1 MSPATMSP
9 TVIDPDLSL
18 ADMALTAH
26 PILGLARFARVA
38 FMGGDTSALVADLEA
53 RIAADAS
60 DAGAFMDLSI
70 LRQLR
75 GEKEEGLRLQGVAL
89 RLCRLYRVLDEP
101 VEGGSAPLRLLAL
114 VSPGDF
120 LANTPIDFMV
130 QQQNVDLDLLFIAPG
145 ESLPGVIPDHDLLL
159 VAIGYNETNAPLLT
173 ALVPVIES
181 WPRPA
186 LNRPADILAT
196 SREGV
201 AERLEGTAGV
211 LVPAIAKVSR
221 EDVAALAQGATQLD
235 MLMPGASY
243 PIIIRP
249 LGSHAGTGLEKIDA
263 ADALLPYLAAQE
275 ADGFHIAQF
284 IDYRGAD
291 GYFRKARI
299 AVFGG
304 TAYLAHL
311 AISERWMIHY
321 LNAGMLDNPLK
332 RALEADAMAGFDE
345 EFAVRHGAALRQIA
359 SRLALDYFLID
370 CGEAPDGRL
379 LIFEA
384 DNAMVI
390 HDMDDATIYPY
401 KVPQMKKI
409 FSAFRAFLET
419 RSAQAM

>member
-1 MSPATMSP
+1 MRPAPTSP
-9 TVIDPDLSL
+9 TVAEPGLPL
-18 ADMALTAH
+18 ADTALTAH

-53 RIAADAS
+53 RIAADAGE
-60 DAGAFMDLSI
+60 AGALMDLSI

-75 GEKEEGLRLQGVAL
+75 GEKEEGLRLQGAAL
-89 RLCRLYRVLDEP
+89 GICRLYRVLDEP
-101 VEGGSAPLRLLAL
+101 VEGGSAPLRLLVL

-145 ESLPGVIPDHDLLL
+145 ESPPSVIPDHDLLL
-159 VAIGYNETNAPLLT
+159 VGIGYNETNAPLLA
-173 ALVPVIES
+173 ALVPVIAS
-181 WPRPA
+181 WPRPV

-201 AERLEGTAGV
+201 AMRLAGAAGV
-211 LVPAIAKVSR
+211 LVPAIARVSR
-221 EDVAALAQGATQLD
+221 ADVVALARGVAQLD
-235 MLMPGASY
+235 ALMPGSHY

-263 ADALLPYLAAQE
+263 ADALAPYLETQE
-275 ADGFHIAQF
+275 ADGFHISQF
-284 IDYRGAD
+284 VDYRGAD
-291 GYFRKARI
+291 GSFRKARI
-299 AVFGG
+299 AVIGG

-332 RALEADAMAGFDE
+332 RALEADAMASFDD
-345 EFAVRHGAALRQIA
+345 EFAQRHGAALRQIA
-359 SRLALDYFLID
+359 ERLGLDYFLID

-390 HDMDDATIYPY
+390 HDMDDAAIYPY

-409 FSAFRAFLET
+409 FGAFRAFLEN
-419 RSAQAM
+419 RSVQAV